1 MFVYLC
7 TKIALTMKFRTEIE
21 VAPWRE
27 PIDYDHKITCL
38 GSCFA
43 SNIATRLARR
53 KFNVVSSPTG
63 ILFNPVSIA
72 NAVDMMVACYEG
84 GEGVDERMM
93 VQHEGRYLNYD
104 FHSQLSALTV
114 EDAAELMRRQLVE
127 GGHRILSSDLVIIT
141 LGTAWC
147 YTHRATGRVV
157 ANCHKQP
164 SSLFERRLLSVSE
177 VVDALR
183 MVVEMLN
190 CRVLFTIS
198 PIRHVGEGLEDNS
211 LSKAILRVAVA
222 EVCSSCN
229 GGVDYFP
236 AYEIMMDDLRDYRFY
251 ESDMTHPTQQAVD
264 YIADKFFDAA
274 LSAAAKQTMQQVDRI
289 ISAVEHRP
297 FNPASEGYKIFCRKQ
312 LEAIE
317 SIKGVDLSKES
328 AFLERMLAENV

>member
-1 MFVYLC
+1 
-7 TKIALTMKFRTEIE
+7 MKFRTEIE
-21 VAPWRE
+21 VSPWQE
-27 PIDYDHKITCL
+27 PINYNHKITSL

-43 SNIATRLARR
+43 TNIATRLARR
-53 KFNVVSSPTG
+53 KFDVVSSPTG

-72 NAVDMMVACYEG
+72 NAVDMMVASYEG
-84 GEGVDERMM
+84 GEGVDQRMM
-93 VQHEGRYLNYD
+93 VEYEGRYLNYD
-104 FHSQLSALTV
+104 FHSQFSAPTV
-114 EDAAELMRRQLVE
+114 EDAAEIMHRQLVE
-127 GGHRILSSDLVIIT
+127 GGRRLLSSDLVIIT

-147 YTHRATGRVV
+147 YVHRATGRVV

-164 SSLFERRLLSVSE
+164 SSLFERRLLSVDE
-177 VVDALR
+177 AVDALR
-183 MVVEMLN
+183 RVVEHLN

-211 LSKAILRVAVA
+211 LSKAILRVAV
-222 EVCSSCN
+222 EQVCCRYDR
-229 GGVDYFP
+229 GVDYFP

-274 LSAAAKQTMQQVDRI
+274 LSVDAKRTMQQVDRV

-317 SIKGVDLSKES
+317 AIKGVDLSKES
-328 AFLERMLAENV
+328 AFFERMLAENV